1 MRELSVGAFVRVGD
15 LPGTS
20 DAAKAALSRAA
31 RHGVVVA
38 VARGLYYKGAPTR
51 YGMVRPSP
59 ESVALEIA
67 GPAGVGPAGVSA
79 ARALGLTTQLPVRP
93 ELAVVGRLPKGVHDV
108 HLVSRANKLR
118 MGLSYLEIAVL
129 ETLRSWRSTVEGGWS
144 AFVTAVKDLVK
155 VGRVRL
161 DNVHAAAGKE
171 HNTAL
176 AESLTRLFDALPA
189 AGATA

>member
-1 MRELSVGAFVRVGD
+1 M
-15 LPGTS
+15 
-20 DAAKAALSRAA
+20 
-31 RHGVVVA
+31 
-38 VARGLYYKGAPTR
+38 ARGLYYKGAPTR